1 MTKNKSVIIF
11 SIDKCHEVHTLAK
24 FLSFCDKQKAMGNMT
39 GVVKINVG
47 KYEGKLE
54 ISFTCSYLDW
64 NMYIKDSGYVDNQMT
79 YLEVTEDNRVYKNL
93 LHGGGILLGKM
104 SDGSITSEDF
114 TYDIKRD
121 KYYTVV

>member
-1 MTKNKSVIIF
+1 
-11 SIDKCHEVHTLAK
+11 
-24 FLSFCDKQKAMGNMT
+24 
-39 GVVKINVG
+39 
-47 KYEGKLE
+47 
-54 ISFTCSYLDW
+54 
-64 NMYIKDSGYVDNQMT
+64 MYIKDSGYVDNQMT